1 MALNGIG
8 AFASQRFST
17 MSRSAGETASPEQ
30 RALVA
35 APEIHSG
42 ESPRPYSRRPAA
54 PFLAHLIATAQG
66 ERQTRERCRTEPD
79 AAAEAYAAVS
89 ARLNGVIFRKS

>member
-8 AFASQRFST
+8 APASRQSSS
-17 MSRSAGETASPEQ
+17 MSRSAEETASPEQ

-35 APEIHSG
+35 ATEITSG
-42 ESPRPYSRRPAA
+42 ESHHPYSRRPAA
-54 PFLAHLIATAQG
+54 PFLAHLIATASG
-66 ERQTRERCRTEPD
+66 APQTRERRRTQPD